1 VKYNPAV
8 HHRRSIRLKGYDYSS
23 AGAYFITAVLQH
35 RAHLFGSVNENGVQ
49 LSEAGKIAHRCWEEI
64 PNHFPN
70 TAVDEFVIMPDHMHG
85 IVVVLE
91 EGREEIK
98 RDKNESND
106 GGEQLDE
113 DKDSRGGVQLNKRE
127 DNGGESEGNGGGV
140 QLNEREG
147 NGGESEGNGGG
158 VQLNEREGNGGGV
171 QLNAAT
177 RAFISSATKA
187 PIYTLPILNTPPQ
200 TRKDNYF
207 SIISPKKK
215 TLAVIIRT
223 YKAAVTTICREN
235 GIYEFQWQRNYYERI
250 IRDDEGLAAVRRYI
264 FNNPAKWLNDR
275 KNQNAI

>member
-1 VKYNPAV
+1 MKYNPAV

-113 DKDSRGGVQLNKRE
+113 DKDSRGGVQLN
-127 DNGGESEGNGGGV
+127 
-140 QLNEREG
+140 EREG
-147 NGGESEGNGGG
+147 NGGES
-158 VQLNEREGNGGGV
+158 EGNGGGV